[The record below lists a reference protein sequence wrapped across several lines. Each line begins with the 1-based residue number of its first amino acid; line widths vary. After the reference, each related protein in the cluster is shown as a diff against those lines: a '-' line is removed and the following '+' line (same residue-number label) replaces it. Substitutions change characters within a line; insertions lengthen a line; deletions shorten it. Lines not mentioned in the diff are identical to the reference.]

1 MSDLITDA
9 MVEAA
14 AEAFA
19 NHEFR
24 INGPEMTPYCT
35 CGQSATFR
43 YDVGWYD
50 QHVARLPLE
59 VVAPLI
65 AAKALEVARGPYRCC
80 PHCTDDL
87 IHDVEKD
94 DHTVPCQLCQNDE
107 INRAAAKAWDE
118 GYAEGGRGRM
128 WESTNPYQT
137 RADAIERGE
146 S

>member
-1 MSDLITDA
+1 MS
-9 MVEAA
+9 
-14 AEAFA
+14 
-19 NHEFR
+19 
-24 INGPEMTPYCT
+24 G
-35 CGQSATFR
+35 
-43 YDVGWYD
+43 
-50 QHVARLPLE
+50 
-59 VVAPLI
+59 
-65 AAKALEVARGPYRCC
+65 
-80 PHCTDDL
+80 L

-128 WESTNPYQT
+128 WESINPYQT